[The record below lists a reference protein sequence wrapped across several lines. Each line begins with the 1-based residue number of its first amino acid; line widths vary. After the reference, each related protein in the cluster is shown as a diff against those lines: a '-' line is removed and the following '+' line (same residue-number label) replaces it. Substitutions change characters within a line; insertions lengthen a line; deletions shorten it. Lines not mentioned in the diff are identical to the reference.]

1 MSCYGEISW
10 LQALGAGVHEVRTSL
25 SLSRRCSHEAALEAG
40 RLSPLS
46 RFGKL
51 VSNRLAFRTNLIT
64 WEAAAISKW
73 FAYTSAHILSCGS
86 WNLTKILQRSDPN
99 ADLSKLLPAAMFRSS
114 AAEPVRKE
122 GLVVSG
128 AVPLS
133 PNFPLIPSKTT
144 GIAAKSLATRL
155 QKPVALLPPA
165 QGCDVDWANTLVV
178 RVSGSGVCQIRAWRL
193 SDFGSGS

>member
-1 MSCYGEISW
+1 M
-10 LQALGAGVHEVRTSL
+10 HEVRTSL

-122 GLVVSG
+122 GARGLREPCHS
-128 AVPLS
+128 APTS
-133 PNFPLIPSKTT
+133 PLIPSKTT

-155 QKPVALLPPA
+155 QKPVALLHPA

-178 RVSGSGVCQIRAWRL
+178 RVSGSGACQIRAWRL
-193 SDFGSGS
+193 SDFGSGL